1 MAQSKFVR
9 IIIDGNQVE
18 VPTETTILEAAKQA
32 DIDIPTICYHP
43 ALTANGL
50 CRHCIV
56 EVEGSD
62 KYVASCVTEVN
73 DEMVVQTS
81 TEEIIKMRRTILE
94 MLDANVNLAEAP
106 DLQKQLKEYGADINR
121 FSNTKLRGKSLMD
134 DNPFY
139 VRDYEQCILC
149 WGCVQACG
157 DDLQYTYSLS
167 IGGRGYA
174 SYIATYF
181 DKPMPE
187 TTCVFCGNCVAVC
200 PTGALKSK
208 NEHML
213 ELGLSHEQIRENK
226 RKK

>member
-50 CRHCIV
+50 CRQCIV

-62 KYVASCVTEVN
+62 KYVASCVTKVN

-174 SYIATYF
+174 SDIATYF

-200 PTGALKSK
+200 PTGALKNK

-213 ELGLSHEQIRENK
+213 ELGLSYEQIREIK